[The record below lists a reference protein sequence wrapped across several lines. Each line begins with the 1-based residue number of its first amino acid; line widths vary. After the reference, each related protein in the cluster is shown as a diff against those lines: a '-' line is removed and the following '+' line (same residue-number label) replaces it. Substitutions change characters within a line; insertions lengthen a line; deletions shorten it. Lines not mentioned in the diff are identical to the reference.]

1 LVSSDYT
8 RSTLEVDFSS
18 RLGLAHPYQAGLE
31 FHALSKKEISMR
43 PFRFLPALLLLA
55 SLGSFAQSASTKPSG
70 SFSIDNIDKSVDP
83 CVDFYQYA
91 CGNWLKNS
99 EIPPDQAQWV
109 SFVELHERNLDI
121 ERGILEKAAAG
132 GASRDAVDQKIG
144 DLYGSCMN
152 EKTVNA
158 KGIAPV
164 KPELDRVAAVRDKAE
179 LIDELAHLYLTGS
192 PSLFS
197 FYASSDLHNADQVIA
212 YIDQGGLSL
221 PDRDYYIKD
230 DQKMKDMRQHLV
242 EYITQTFILA
252 GQTPQQAAD
261 SAQAVLRIETALAK
275 ASMDRTARRDPKNR
289 DHKMTRDEAVALGP
303 NFYLNR
309 YFVAV
314 GAPNFTQLN
323 VTNPDFFKQVN
334 GVLETE
340 SLESLKTYV
349 SWHVVRASAPWLSQ
363 PFVEANF
370 KFQQNLTGQKELPA
384 RWKRCVSLTDGEL
397 GEALGKK
404 YVDATFGADGKARML
419 KMVDALEKS
428 LAEDIHDL
436 SWMSEETRKQAKVKL
451 DAIRNKIGYPDVYRD
466 YSSVTIKSDD
476 LIGNIA
482 RADEFE
488 SKRDVAKIDKP
499 LDRKEW
505 GMTPPTV
512 NAYYSGSFNEI
523 VFPAGILQPPFFDKS
538 MDDAVNFGGIGLVIG
553 HELTHGFDDQGRK
566 FDPQGNLHDWWTEQ
580 DGKEFEKRVSCIADE
595 YSNFV
600 AVDDLKLNG
609 RLTLGENTADNGGA
623 RIALMALEH
632 MIADDK
638 TGKEGQTIDGYT
650 PEQRFFLGFGRVWCE
665 KRRPEVARTRVL
677 TDPHSPG
684 KYRVDGVVQNMPE
697 FQKAWGCKAGQPM
710 VSENACHVW

>member
-1 LVSSDYT
+1 M
-8 RSTLEVDFSS
+8 
-18 RLGLAHPYQAGLE
+18 RLFRVLT
-31 FHALSKKEISMR
+31 ALFVFVTIS
-43 PFRFLPALLLLA
+43 
-55 SLGSFAQSASTKPSG
+55 GFAQTSSSTRPAPG
-70 SFSIDNIDKSVDP
+70 FSLDTIDKTADP

-91 CGNWLKNS
+91 CGNWIKNS
-99 EIPPDQAQWV
+99 EIPPDQSQWV
-109 SFVELHERNLDI
+109 SFVELRERNLDI

-132 GASRDAVDQKIG
+132 GAGRDAVDQRIG
-144 DLYGSCMN
+144 DLYGSCMD
-152 EKTVNA
+152 EKAVNA
-158 KGIAPV
+158 KGISPV
-164 KPELDRVAAVRDKAE
+164 KPELDRVAAAQNKGA
-179 LIDELAHLYLTGS
+179 LIDELAHLYLVGGT
-192 PSLFS
+192 SLFA
-197 FYASSDLHNADQVIA
+197 FYAASDLHNADQVIA
-212 YIDQGGLSL
+212 YIDQGGLTL

-230 DQKMKDMRQHLV
+230 DNAKMKEMRQHLV
-242 EYITQTFILA
+242 EYVTQTFTLA
-252 GQTPQQAAD
+252 GQTPQQAGD
-261 SAQAVLRIETALAK
+261 SAQTVLRIETALAK

-289 DHKMTRDEAVALGP
+289 DHKMTREDAVALGP
-303 NFYLNR
+303 DFYLNR
-309 YFVAV
+309 YFAAV

-334 GVLETE
+334 GVLESE
-340 SLESLKTYV
+340 SLDSLKTYV
-349 SWHVVRASAPWLSQ
+349 SWHVLNEAAPWLSQ
-363 PFVEANF
+363 SFVDVNF
-370 KFQQNLTGQKELPA
+370 KFLQNLTGQKEIQA
-384 RWKRCVSLTDGEL
+384 RWKRCVTLTDREL
-397 GEALGKK
+397 GEALGQK
-404 YVDATFGADGKARML
+404 YVDATFGPEGKQRML

-428 LAEDIHDL
+428 LAADIQDL
-436 SWMSEETRKQAKVKL
+436 SWMSEETKKQAKVKL

-466 YSSVTIKSDD
+466 YSSVVIKPDD
-476 LIGNIA
+476 LVGNIA
-482 RADEFE
+482 RAEEFE
-488 SKRDVAKIDKP
+488 SKREIGKIDKP

-512 NAYYSGSFNEI
+512 NAYYSPSFNEI

-566 FDPQGNLHDWWTEQ
+566 YDPQGNLHDWWTAQ
-580 DGKEFEKRVSCIADE
+580 DGKEFEKRVSCVADE

-638 TGKEGQTIDGYT
+638 TGKEGDKIDGYT

-665 KRRPEVARTRVL
+665 KRRPEIARTRVL

-684 KYRVDGVVQNMPE
+684 KYRVNGVVQNMPE

-710 VSENACHVW
+710 VAENACHVW